1 MRRWGIVLLLLLSLG
16 LNLGVI
22 GMLVFEKTR
31 PKPPDPHPPDGPE
44 LAAGAGNGDLIARL
58 PRFANYL
65 GLEGAER
72 QKFLDIQVALFQ
84 ETTRLRLRTAEI
96 QRSLRLELTGE
107 NPDSARIDKLLRDSA
122 EVYLQLERAFVKS
135 VVESRQLLGEKQEK
149 RYLQVL
155 ARLRSTTRG
164 QLGLAPGGEEG
175 PAPGGPPRGALRP
188 FDRLPPGDRPGLQR
202 FRQQRRMDGPEA
214 GAPPPWAERLPD
226 DATPQQIQQQ
236 RLQRLQ
242 WRRLQRERLLQQR
255 RQQEKGP
262 PPPGQNPPPPVY

>member
-1 MRRWGIVLLLLLSLG
+1 MRRWGIVLLLLASLG

-22 GMLVFEKTR
+22 GMLAFEKAR

-44 LAAGAGNGDLIARL
+44 LAGAGNGDLIARL

-65 GLEGAER
+65 GLEGVER
-72 QKFLDIQVALFQ
+72 QRFLDIQVALFQ

-107 NPDSARIDKLLRDSA
+107 KPDPARTDKLLRDSA

-135 VVESRQLLGEKQEK
+135 VLESRQLLGEKQEQ

-175 PAPGGPPRGALRP
+175 AAPGPPPRGLLRP
-188 FDRLPPGDRPGLQR
+188 LDRPGPRGRPGLQR
-202 FRQQRRMDGPEA
+202 FRQERQE
-214 GAPPPWAERLPD
+214 APPPWAEPLPEG
-226 DATPQQIQQQ
+226 ATPQQ
-236 RLQRLQ
+236 RMQRLQ

-255 RQQEKGP
+255 RQQG
-262 PPPGQNPPPPVY
+262 PPPGQKPAPPPPPVY